1 MYWPRLRIC
10 SGPCNCVELLLPTVS
25 HRGQRFLT
33 RRQLAQ
39 SKGREG
45 NEETVEKSHDP
56 AAVRAVSAA
65 FTGAHML
72 PAALMDSEPTQSIL
86 NLHIERRLPASAA
99 WNVQWN
105 VPTVL
110 CMPLI
115 LIFAHLC
122 YMNCLCRF
130 LLRRCLP
137 RQSKVKLA
145 DRLCLNTI
153 HAVISQPATSCIPI
167 YSNHCRNLG
176 RQK

>member
-65 FTGAHML
+65 FNGAHML

-105 VPTVL
+105 VTVHASDFDFRTSVL
-110 CMPLI
+110 HELPLPFLASSMPSTAKQSEACRSAV
-115 LIFAHLC
+115 FEHDTCCHL
-122 YMNCLCRF
+122 
-130 LLRRCLP
+130 
-137 RQSKVKLA
+137 A
-145 DRLCLNTI
+145 
-153 HAVISQPATSCIPI
+153 AATSCIRI